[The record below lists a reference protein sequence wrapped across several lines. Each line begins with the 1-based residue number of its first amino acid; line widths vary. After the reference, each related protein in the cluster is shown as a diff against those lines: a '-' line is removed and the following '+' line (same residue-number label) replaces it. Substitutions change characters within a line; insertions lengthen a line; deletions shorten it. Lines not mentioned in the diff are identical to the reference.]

1 MTSGRILTGLILISI
16 GVLFI
21 LDNIYWIDLDFGTI
35 WPLILIFIGVF
46 VILKAFGGRKNLR
59 NTSTGRITG
68 EQITNDQTAHEGE
81 V

>member
-16 GVLFI
+16 GILFI
-21 LDNIYWIDLDFGTI
+21 LDNINWIDLDFGTI
-35 WPLILIFIGVF
+35 WPLILIFVGLFI
-46 VILKAFGGRKNLR
+46 ILKGFGEKKNMR
-59 NTSTGRITG
+59 NITSGRITG